1 MNSSPVMVSFWYR
14 YWASS
19 SSLAR
24 FSVRMRMAFFVLGLD
39 QIYHLLID
47 LALGLGTAGQRGIA
61 AQILVVHG
69 LQRHHVKFIAHAV
82 AGQHGAGKF
91 GGLLDIVR
99 LAGGDRIEGYL
110 LGGAAAGQGSDLVSS
125 SALFIR

>member
-19 SSLAR
+19 SSFGAVLGQDADGL
-24 FSVRMRMAFFVLGLD
+24 FVLGLD

-82 AGQHGAGKF
+82 AGQHGAGK
-91 GGLLDIVR
+91 LWWPAR
-99 LAGGDRIEGYL
+99 YR
-110 LGGAAAGQGSDLVSS
+110 
-125 SALFIR
+125 